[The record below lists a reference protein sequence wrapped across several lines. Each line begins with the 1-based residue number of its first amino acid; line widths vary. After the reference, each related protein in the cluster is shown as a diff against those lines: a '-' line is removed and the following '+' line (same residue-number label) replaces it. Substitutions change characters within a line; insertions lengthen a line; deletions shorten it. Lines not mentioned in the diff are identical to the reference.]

1 MAHPIDITD
10 DSFNAEVIQSDTP
23 VLVIGDQVDRRRSVK
38 SMGRGPGPSSAP
50 INTAVA
56 ETPFLNRLCEM
67 DPDIQHWSLKSV
79 ATKTDTVRKRR
90 ERTFG

>member
-1 MAHPIDITD
+1 M
-10 DSFNAEVIQSDTP
+10 S
-23 VLVIGDQVDRRRSVK
+23 VIGDQEDRRLSVK
-38 SMGRGPGPSSAP
+38 SMGRGPPSSAP
-50 INTAVA
+50 TNTAVA